1 MTESE
6 GRLEK
11 ASTSPVLRA
20 VMLSPSHIGTVAP
33 CDFFDGGGN
42 LLLREGGLISESVQK
57 KLGNRRLFCD
67 ARQAT
72 AILTDDPLRALADVG
87 EALSTFD
94 AVASASGKLNAVAC
108 AELAEIVYSNW
119 QLDPDACIGYMRVS
133 SPGTPSVC
141 QAILAALLI
150 AELSSAHAFT
160 RHEVIDLIGTAL
172 TMNLG
177 SMALHDEMA
186 ALSGPLPRSF
196 KPLVAKHPGRAAD
209 ILNAIGVSEVWARA
223 VLEHHEN
230 LNGSGYPRGLAKG
243 GICLEARM
251 LRLVDVF
258 AARMRTR
265 RGRGPQYWNMSRA
278 RDLPGLTEQIF
289 GGDLDSLDISLAR
302 LLMRRLGL
310 FPPGCIVRLSNGE
323 MAIVNRRS
331 YDLVRDATLA
341 PREVWSFLDTSG
353 RPQNTLHAR
362 RVGLRDY
369 RILGYANDDLP
380 RLPAYDWAAVW
391 GYRVASDSRSRPSS

>member
-1 MTESE
+1 
-6 GRLEK
+6 
-11 ASTSPVLRA
+11 
-20 VMLSPSHIGTVAP
+20 MLSPSHIGTVAP

-72 AILTDDPLRALADVG
+72 AILTDDPLRALADIG

-177 SMALHDEMA
+177 SMALHD
-186 ALSGPLPRSF
+186 
-196 KPLVAKHPGRAAD
+196 
-209 ILNAIGVSEVWARA
+209 
-223 VLEHHEN
+223 
-230 LNGSGYPRGLAKG
+230 
-243 GICLEARM
+243 
-251 LRLVDVF
+251 
-258 AARMRTR
+258 
-265 RGRGPQYWNMSRA
+265 
-278 RDLPGLTEQIF
+278 
-289 GGDLDSLDISLAR
+289 
-302 LLMRRLGL
+302 
-310 FPPGCIVRLSNGE
+310 
-323 MAIVNRRS
+323 
-331 YDLVRDATLA
+331 
-341 PREVWSFLDTSG
+341 
-353 RPQNTLHAR
+353 
-362 RVGLRDY
+362 
-369 RILGYANDDLP
+369 
-380 RLPAYDWAAVW
+380 
-391 GYRVASDSRSRPSS
+391 